1 MISDRLS
8 TRDPT
13 VSPTVAAWT
22 VSWSGIWIGAMAA
35 VVGIALLGFIGTA
48 IGAQAATNA
57 GRVTNWNGVGIGAIG
72 YAVFAAFLAFV
83 VGGWLSARIA
93 GWRDA
98 PTAALHGAIT
108 WVVGMFL
115 ILGLAAFG
123 AAFMSGWFAGLAPA
137 PIGAPAVPGQ
147 PVDPN
152 AAAAARNAAIA
163 AATAMLIGLAGSVIG
178 GWIASDQP
186 MTIRGVP
193 RVRIETERR
202 VP

>member
-1 MISDRLS
+1 MMSERVAT

-13 VSPTVAAWT
+13 IAAWT
-22 VSWSGIWIGAMAA
+22 VSWSGIWIGAFTS
-35 VVGIALLGFIGTA
+35 VVSVAILGFIGTA
-48 IGAQAATNA
+48 IGAHAASNA
-57 GRVTNWNGVGIGAIG
+57 GRVTNFNGVGIGALAFAIL
-72 YAVFAAFLAFV
+72 AAFLAFV
-83 VGGWLSARIA
+83 IGGWISARIA

-137 PIGAPAVPGQ
+137 PIGAPAAPGQ

-152 AAAAARNAAIA
+152 AALAARNAALA
-163 AATAMLIGLAGSVIG
+163 AATAMLTGLAGGVIG

-186 MTIRGVP
+186 MTIRGAVP
-193 RVRIETERR
+193 RIRIESERR